1 MSPLAVFVSGA
12 PASGK
17 TTLAGALAA
26 RLGAALLDLD
36 VVTGPLTSLLGE
48 VSGAGA
54 APDHPWMREHARGA
68 RYESLLATA
77 FDSVRVGTSAVLVA
91 PFTAERADPASWA
104 AATERFRAVDVDP
117 VLVWMDSPPE
127 VVLARMRGRAAER
140 DADKLAAPE
149 RVLAART
156 APPITPHVKVDA
168 TRPIAEQLAELDR
181 RGLSGREPACLEAT
195 SRSTTWPPRPE

>member
-17 TTLAGALAA
+17 TTLAGALAE

-36 VVTGPLTSLLGE
+36 VVTGPLTTLLGE

-68 RYESLLATA
+68 RYESLLGTA
-77 FDSVRVGTSAVLVA
+77 LDTLRAGTSAVLVA
-91 PFTAERADPASWA
+91 PFTAERADPRRWEATAERVRAVGADPLLVWVDCPPELIVSRMRHRA
-104 AATERFRAVDVDP
+104 AA
-117 VLVWMDSPPE
+117 
-127 VVLARMRGRAAER
+127 R
-140 DADKLAAPE
+140 DANKPAEP
-149 RVLAART
+149 AART
-156 APPITPHVKVDA
+156 EPPTTPHVRVDA
-168 TRPIAEQLAELDR
+168 TRPIAEQLAELDLCGPSER
-181 RGLSGREPACLEAT
+181 NPACLEAT